1 LSTLR
6 TANVEGEFWWCWIK
20 LSTFW

>member
-6 TANVEGEFWWCWIK
+6 TANIEGEFCWCWIK

>member
-6 TANVEGEFWWCWIK
+6 TANMEGEFCWCWIK